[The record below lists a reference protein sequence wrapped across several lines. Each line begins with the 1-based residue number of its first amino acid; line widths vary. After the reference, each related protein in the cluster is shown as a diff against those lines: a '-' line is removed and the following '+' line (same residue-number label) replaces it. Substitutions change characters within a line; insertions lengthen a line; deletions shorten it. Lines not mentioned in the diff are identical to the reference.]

1 MSTDFSHLAGASAC
15 PADDGCGVGG
25 HASKAEKAAVGKSG
39 SGGKAVNLL
48 DDIRR
53 LKEEQKALKDQ
64 KKVLTKT
71 LKNALRRRTRLQK
84 KAKMLSEQDILDVWR
99 MRNEKPL
106 ADCASLPAPK
116 GAASS
121 VPE

>member
-1 MSTDFSHLAGASAC
+1 MSTDLSHLAGTSAC
-15 PADDGCGVGG
+15 PADDGCGVDG
-25 HASKAEKAAVGKSG
+25 HGSTAEKAAVGKSG
-39 SGGKAVNLL
+39 TVGKAVNLL
-48 DDIRR
+48 EDIRR

-64 KKVLTKT
+64 KKVLNRT

-84 KAKMLSEQDILDVWR
+84 KARMLSEQDILEVWR
-99 MRNEKPL
+99 MRAEKSL
-106 ADCASLPAPK
+106 ADSASLPAPN

>member
-1 MSTDFSHLAGASAC
+1 MSTDLSPLAGASAC

-25 HASKAEKAAVGKSG
+25 RASKAEKAAVGKSG
-39 SGGKAVNLL
+39 SVGKAANLH

-64 KKVLTKT
+64 KKVLNRT
-71 LKNALRRRTRLQK
+71 LENAMRRRTRLQK
-84 KAKMLSEQDILDVWR
+84 KARLLSEQDLLDVWR

-106 ADCASLPAPK
+106 GDSASLPAPK
-116 GAASS
+116 GACAS
-121 VPE
+121 VAE